1 MVVIDPT
8 KTEGTTVSIT
18 RSQKKTVR
26 CPECGYE
33 WKVGVTETKLKCPK
47 CNREFWVFYLGGL
60 RG

>member
-8 KTEGTTVSIT
+8 KTEGTGFNVV
-18 RSQKKTVR
+18 RRQKKSVG
-26 CPECGYE
+26 CPACGYKWE
-33 WKVGVTETKLKCPK
+33 VDVTETKLKCPK